1 MVSKNRA
8 ESGAGP
14 AAKHE
19 SANGTGWNIWLTLH
33 VVHHCRKKSKR
44 PAIRTRLSNASAW
57 LANPFS
63 IGAFEQTLHEIR
75 RTHRC
80 RFCAADERCEPITQ
94 PQGRGAGVGRGLGVG
109 ALRGVGVGLGVGL
122 GVPVAVGLAV
132 GVGVGVP
139 PPQNPVIVT
148 V

>member
-1 MVSKNRA
+1 MGGAAVGPKAKYDAVNR
-8 ESGAGP
+8 
-14 AAKHE
+14 
-19 SANGTGWNIWLTLH
+19 
-33 VVHHCRKKSKR
+33 RK
-44 PAIRTRLSNASAW
+44 
-57 LANPFS
+57 
-63 IGAFEQTLHEIR
+63 TLHEIPG
-75 RTHRC
+75 THRC
-80 RFCAADERCEPITQ
+80 RFCAADERREPISQ

-139 PPQNPVIVT
+139 PPHNPVIVT